1 MKKIGIL
8 AVIIMLMAVVGAA
21 QAEVRAGGL
30 PEISVDSR
38 IKNCDCHLF
47 PECCAKQAP
56 ATMKEKVIIELN
68 VEFDTAK
75 AIVKEKYHN
84 NIKKVADF
92 MKEFPNTHATI
103 KGHTDN
109 VGNAAYNQGLSE
121 ERANSVRKYLIEK
134 FGIDGSRI
142 TAVGY
147 GLTRPIAS
155 NDTAEGKQKNR
166 RVVAVME
173 AVRIK

>member
-1 MKKIGIL
+1 MRKICML
-8 AVIIMLMAVVGAA
+8 VTVLMLMAFVTVVH
-21 QAEVRAGGL
+21 AEVRAGGL
-30 PEISVDSR
+30 PEMKVDNR
-38 IKNCDCHLF
+38 IKNCDCRLF

-56 ATMKEKVIIELN
+56 APVKEKVIIELN

-92 MKEFPNTHATI
+92 MKEFPDTNATI
-103 KGHTDN
+103 EGHTDN

-121 ERANSVRKYLIEK
+121 ERANSVRQYLIDK
-134 FGIDGSRI
+134 FGIDASRL

-147 GLTRPIAS
+147 GLTKPIAS

-166 RVVAVME
+166 RVVAVIE